1 MDPLCSYIEMLDI
14 KATPIPESSIELRK
28 QNTLSQPDYFGVN
41 GDPNH
46 ETPDPTSSPNWNL
59 SLTHSHLG
67 FTDLHSIFDRQ
78 PTEIIIMIF
87 SFLDFSEA
95 NILEI
100 NEGPWALAR
109 VCRRW
114 RGIVYDCSL
123 FWLHANLDLSSWHFT
138 RNWPSRAD
146 LLVSTFLEK
155 SRGLPLNVRIQ
166 WPDIEGATNHIL
178 DAVEHILKT
187 SLRWKSAVLDLHYA
201 VYHKLSSVIDGRFP
215 QLESLMLKCN
225 LPPKISR
232 NSLPLI
238 EAFQVAPKLRQVS
251 IEGMPYATKNV
262 KLPWNQ
268 LTHLNAYHEHP
279 NPNYHCLRLSS
290 NLVECH
296 IGAHCDLLQS
306 PRGPYSS
313 VSLPHLKTLFVKGTG
328 ALVLPYVSA
337 PNTEV
342 LHVTDTPSAACS
354 EACIEALQYFIQG
367 CSESLKDLALHSD
380 PLDYRL
386 AEILYSVRR
395 LVRLHLHLTLPRGSS
410 LFKDLMKW
418 LSYRRVPESSST
430 TSLTVDLLGLLPVL
444 KSLSMRIDPSLADSE
459 SLDEMDLTV
468 LIKMLESRRTM
479 PRISEAHRDFGELN
493 SFDLEIKSYSHGT
506 GFDGFDALNEIGL
519 KTSVRLIRWSRVSWE

>member
-14 KATPIPESSIELRK
+14 KATPIPESIIQLRK
-28 QNTLSQPDYFGVN
+28 QNTLSQLEYFGIN
-41 GDPNH
+41 GNPNH
-46 ETPDPTSSPNWNL
+46 ETPDLTSSPNWNL
-59 SLTHSHLG
+59 SSTHSYLG
-67 FTDLHSIFDRQ
+67 STDLHSVFDRQ
-78 PTEIIIMIF
+78 PTEILIMIF

-95 NILEI
+95 NLLEI

-123 FWLHANLDLSSWHFT
+123 FWLHANLDLSYWHFT

-146 LLVSTFLEK
+146 LLVSTFLDK
-155 SRGLPLNVRIQ
+155 SKGLPLNVRIQ

-187 SLRWKSAVLDLHYA
+187 SHRWKSAVLNLHYA
-201 VYHKLSSVIDGRFP
+201 LYYKLSSVIDGRFP

-238 EAFQVAPKLRQVS
+238 EVFQVAPKLRQVS

-268 LTHLNAYHEHP
+268 LTHLNAYHDHP

-313 VSLPHLKTLFVKGTG
+313 ISLPHLKTLFVKGTG

-354 EACIEALQYFIQG
+354 EACTEALQYFILG
-367 CSESLKDLALHSD
+367 CSDSLKDLALHSD
-380 PLDYRL
+380 PLDYRV

-395 LVRLHLHLTLPRGSS
+395 LVRLHLHLTLPRGST
-410 LFKDLMKW
+410 LFKDLLKW
-418 LSYRRVPESSST
+418 LSYRHVPESSSA

-459 SLDEMDLTV
+459 SLDEMDLTA
-468 LIKMLESRRTM
+468 LFKMLESRRTM
-479 PRISEAHRDFGELN
+479 PRISEAHRDFRELD

-506 GFDGFDALNEIGL
+506 GFDDFDALNDIGL
-519 KTSVRLIRWSRVSWE
+519 KTSVRLIR